1 MQKGTL
7 TFLKEYLSEEQQ
19 EILSTN
25 AEQVRSRLCQ
35 KTDEQRFEEEAKKH
49 KNLRVMLLQ
58 AVHKAETDPH
68 PDNIER
74 LLRCAVNQ
82 HDFITALYWH
92 QKTRSI
98 SGFSD
103 KFERY
108 YYTIMAELQK
118 QHTPDAEPCVGVSQM
133 CKKKSDV
140 SEILRNPEY
149 LEHSIS
155 YHVNQV
161 RTTKEKYNGVE
172 DSVLLPAKKKDDN
185 ASILFALIS
194 LALLIGGGI
203 FLWKT
208 YGVVA
213 SAVND
218 FFGHGILS
226 LITWIIPIL
235 YAILL
240 IIADFALIGFAMK
253 MIGRRNRN
261 RLKTRIAEINKEIS
275 EQLKD
280 TDEYRSL
287 QEMDHGL
294 PSDFHTYDARLVL
307 AALSAMTGERDAGK
321 LCKMAEDDSTWLS
334 SQINNKRRGSNPYQD
349 IDTLFKDDATDTDLF
364 VGYTLTRWMW
374 ATKGLEYT
382 TYNSGLAL
390 VHHNN
395 FTPEDF
401 KERYANSSYDF
412 IKRFLST
419 PFGGEKHRYNSD
431 CLVKMVERFLL
442 NEALMEEKRSW
453 HWRMGSAYFEL
464 YKLCIKERRY
474 KDAYTYGLAGVEH
487 YEPFKYYV
495 MYNKACYDEDHE
507 YYDPYTALGFTR
519 ADAEAYAKTLRGEE
533 RKELEER
540 FKEVDRHTAERAA
553 EARAAE
559 ARAYWEERG
568 RLMREADAAREKA
581 RAELNAKMDAIE
593 RDSNLLFNGEYATVE
608 ERIMLS
614 DRSDTDKTMDLIH
627 YDALRE
633 AAIRKKLDDM

>member
-1 MQKGTL
+1 MPKDTFK
-7 TFLKEYLSEEQQ
+7 FLKEYLSKEQQ
-19 EILSTN
+19 DILGTN
-25 AEQVRSRLCQ
+25 AEQVRSRLSQ

-49 KNLRVMLLQ
+49 KNLRVMLLL
-58 AVHKAETDPH
+58 AVHKAEKDPH
-68 PDNIER
+68 PDNVNR
-74 LLRCAVNQ
+74 LLRYAVNR

-92 QKTRSI
+92 KKTKDS
-98 SGFSD
+98 SSFSC
-103 KFERY
+103 KFEHY

-118 QHTPDAEPCVGVSQM
+118 QHTPDAEPCTSVNQM

-161 RTTKEKYNGVE
+161 KTTKEKYDSIE
-172 DSVLLPAKKKDDN
+172 DSIVLPAKKKDDN
-185 ASILFALIS
+185 ASIIFSLIS

-203 FLWKT
+203 FLCKT

-213 SAVND
+213 SAVNN
-218 FFGHGILS
+218 FFGDGILS
-226 LITWIIPIL
+226 LITWVIPII

-240 IIADFALIGFAMK
+240 IIADFALIVFSMK
-253 MIGRRNRN
+253 IIGKRNRD
-261 RLKTRIAEINKEIS
+261 RFKAKIAEIDKELL

-280 TDEYRSL
+280 TNEYLSL
-287 QEMDHGL
+287 QEMNKGL
-294 PSDFHTYDARLVL
+294 PSDFHTYDARLIL
-307 AALSAMTGERDAGK
+307 AALSAMTGEQDVVK
-321 LCKMAEDDSTWLS
+321 LCEMAEDDSTWLS
-334 SQINNKRRGSNPYQD
+334 AQISNKRRGSNPYQD
-349 IDTLFKDDATDTDLF
+349 IDTLFKDDATDTNLF
-364 VGYTLTRWMW
+364 LGYTLTRWMW
-374 ATKGLEYT
+374 ATKGLKYT
-382 TYNSGLAL
+382 SINSGLAL
-390 VHHNN
+390 VHHSE

-401 KERYANSSYDF
+401 KERDANSSYDF
-412 IKRFLST
+412 IERFLST
-419 PFGGEKHRYNSD
+419 PFGGEKLAYNSN
-431 CLVKMVERFLL
+431 CLVKLVERFLL
-442 NEALMEEKRSW
+442 NEALMDEKRSW
-453 HWRMGSAYFEL
+453 FWRMGSAYFEL
-464 YKLCIKERRY
+464 YKLCIKERRF

-487 YEPFKYYV
+487 WEPFKYYV

-507 YYDPYTALGFTR
+507 YYNPYEALGFTR
-519 ADAEAYAKTLRGEE
+519 ADAEAFAKTLRGEE
-533 RKELEER
+533 RIELEER
-540 FKEVDRHTAERAA
+540 FKEVDRRTAERAA

-593 RDSNLLFNGEYATVE
+593 RDANLLFNGEYATVE

-614 DRSDTDKTMDLIH
+614 NRSDTDKTMDLIR

>member
-1 MQKGTL
+1 MSKGTFQ
-7 TFLKEYLSEEQQ
+7 FLKEYLSKEQQ
-19 EILSTN
+19 DILGSD
-25 AEQVRSRLCQ
+25 AEQVRSHLSQ
-35 KTDEQRFEEEAKKH
+35 KTDEQRFEEESKKH
-49 KNLRVMLLQ
+49 KNLRIMLLQ
-58 AVHKAETDPH
+58 AVHKAEKNPH
-68 PDNIER
+68 PDNVNM
-74 LLRCAVNQ
+74 LLRCAVNR

-92 QKTRSI
+92 QKTRDS
-98 SGFSD
+98 SSFSC

-108 YYTIMAELQK
+108 YYTIMAEQQK
-118 QHTPDAEPCVGVSQM
+118 RRTPDAEPCTSVSQM

-140 SEILRNPEY
+140 SELLRNPEY
-149 LEHSIS
+149 LEHSIN

-161 RTTKEKYNGVE
+161 KITQEKYDGIE

-185 ASILFALIS
+185 ASIIFALIS

-213 SAVND
+213 SAVNN
-218 FFGHGILS
+218 FFSDSILS
-226 LITWIIPIL
+226 LITWIIPII

-253 MIGRRNRN
+253 IIGKRNRD
-261 RLKTRIAEINKEIS
+261 RLKARIAEINKEIS
-275 EQLKD
+275 AQLKD
-280 TDEYRSL
+280 TDEYRFL
-287 QEMDHGL
+287 QKMNKGL
-294 PSDFHTYDARLVL
+294 PSEFHTYDARLVL
-307 AALSAMTGERDAGK
+307 AALSAMTGEQDIEK

-334 SQINNKRRGSNPYQD
+334 AQISNKRRGSNPYQD

-364 VGYTLTRWMW
+364 LGYTLTRWMW
-374 ATKGLEYT
+374 ATKGLKYT
-382 TYNSGLAL
+382 SINSGLAL
-390 VHHNN
+390 VHHSE

-401 KERYANSSYDF
+401 KEQDANSSYDF
-412 IKRFLST
+412 IERFLST
-419 PFGGEKHRYNSD
+419 SFGGEKHRYNSG
-431 CLVKMVERFLL
+431 CLVKLVERFLL
-442 NEALMEEKRSW
+442 NEALMDEKRSW
-453 HWRMGSAYFEL
+453 FWRMGSAYFEL
-464 YKLCIKERRY
+464 YKLCIKERRF

-487 YEPFKYYV
+487 WEPFKYYV
-495 MYNKACYDEDHE
+495 MYNKACYDEEHE

-533 RKELEER
+533 RTKLEER
-540 FKEVDRHTAERAA
+540 FKEVDRLTAERAA

-559 ARAYWEERG
+559 VRAYWEERG

-581 RAELNAKMDAIE
+581 RAELNARMDAIE
-593 RDSNLLFNGEYATVE
+593 RDANLLFKGEYATVE

-614 DRSDTDKTMDLIH
+614 NRSDTDKTMDIIR